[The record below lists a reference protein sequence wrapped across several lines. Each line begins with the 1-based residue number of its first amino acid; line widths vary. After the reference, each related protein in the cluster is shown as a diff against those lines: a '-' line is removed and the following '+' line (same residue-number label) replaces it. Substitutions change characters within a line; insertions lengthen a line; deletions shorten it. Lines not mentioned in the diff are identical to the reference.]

1 MATSPLSSKVL
12 YSDFFTNLDN
22 NPVSEDVAVKT
33 NENAI
38 RQSIRNLLMTNRG
51 ERLFQPDLGGNITAM
66 LFENMTPQTIVSA
79 KQQIENVINEHEPR
93 ANLIDVVV
101 TPSFDENSLGVQVVF
116 NVINKQEPI
125 TLDVILN
132 RVR

>member
-1 MATSPLSSKVL
+1 MDINITKGNTMATSPLSSKVL

-51 ERLFQPDLGGNITAM
+51 ERPFQPDLGGNITAM
-66 LFENMTPQTIVSA
+66 LFENTTKI
-79 KQQIENVINEHEPR
+79 
-93 ANLIDVVV
+93 
-101 TPSFDENSLGVQVVF
+101 
-116 NVINKQEPI
+116 
-125 TLDVILN
+125 
-132 RVR
+132 